1 MAFSA
6 FLSKANG
13 EIDYQRPSF
22 SVEESV
28 FEKSP
33 TTEPP
38 KFNEILELKDRAN
51 QLRVQI
57 EELRLKQ
64 VWQDQINQQNTLEN
78 LQSIENQ
85 LQSILES
92 KSTCL
97 NILRNPQSSTGNSLS
112 LSRDSQSKLSE
123 AFEILG
129 KIIDSKQEHLANSS
143 WILNQ
148 NWSLYGQELTNVTTK
163 LLRVEANLAKSLENI
178 DSIRSTVAQNN
189 SNTSLIK

>member
-13 EIDYQRPSF
+13 EIEYQSPSF

-28 FEKSP
+28 FEKSSA
-33 TTEPP
+33 TEPP
-38 KFNEILELKDRAN
+38 NFNEILELKDRAN
-51 QLRVQI
+51 ELRVQI

-64 VWQDQINQQNTLEN
+64 VWQDQINRENTAGN
-78 LQSIENQ
+78 LQTIENQ
-85 LQSILES
+85 LKSILES

-97 NILRNPQSSTGNSLS
+97 SILRNPQSSTGNSLS

-123 AFEILG
+123 AFEVLG
-129 KIIDSKQEHLANSS
+129 KIVDSKQEHLANSS

-148 NWSLYGQELTNVTTK
+148 NWSLYGQELTNVNTK
-163 LLRVEANLAKSLENI
+163 LLRVEANLAKNLENI
-178 DSIRSTVAQNN
+178 ESIRSTVTQNN